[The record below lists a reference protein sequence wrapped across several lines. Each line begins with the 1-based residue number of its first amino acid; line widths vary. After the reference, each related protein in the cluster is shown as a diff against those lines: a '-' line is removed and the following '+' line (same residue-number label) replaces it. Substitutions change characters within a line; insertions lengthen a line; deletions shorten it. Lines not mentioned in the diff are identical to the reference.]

1 MDNDMTFMK
10 TCITRVSTIRSA
22 RKLPFIFP
30 HETLVNLTIVALP
43 FYPKKLTTNNFST
56 LPLPTS
62 PEPSLAFCPRE
73 TSVFPLRFPCD
84 LPATASM
91 SVTQSLSSIKADKRD
106 LLPRP
111 YLCFLVVGRKNTLEH
126 YQDVAPLCPSDP
138 LGRMQFWRPRR
149 GRRAVLTPGGGE

>member
-1 MDNDMTFMK
+1 MWRLLARWYARRWWASGDG
-10 TCITRVSTIRSA
+10 RSVDSKYFNPQSLQVA
-22 RKLPFIFP
+22 RPAADFFHFI
-30 HETLVNLTIVALP
+30 ENEGSAARA
-43 FYPKKLTTNNFST
+43 
-56 LPLPTS
+56 PTS